1 MRVVRDTRSGC
12 RVITI
17 RDSIYFPDK
26 VRYIE
31 INGNRIG
38 TILTEEHGY
47 RACFG
52 MNKSPERY
60 STFDEAL
67 NAIKVHAVAMK
78 LETS

>member
-1 MRVVRDTRSGC
+1 MIAT
-12 RVITI
+12 
-17 RDSIYFPDK
+17 RDSIYFPDT

-38 TILTEEHGY
+38 TILTEQHGY

-52 MNKSPERY
+52 TNKSPERY

-67 NAIKVHAVAMK
+67 NAIKVHAVTMK
-78 LETS
+78 LESS